1 MINKK
6 LLKLFSKLKSGNFKS
21 IATLFT
27 GTLISRVIPFLL
39 APVLTRIYSQEEFG
53 RVALYL
59 SVTQVFSVIACGRYE
74 MSIVLPDNK
83 KEALSSLLLSVIIAF
98 FTSFILLVT
107 VILFSTSLS
116 IYLEDPKIEKWL
128 YFLPLS
134 IFLQATFMA
143 LSFYMVREKKFKD
156 IAVSNIAKS
165 FGAGLLQILLGVV
178 KKVYDGLL
186 IGEVFSYLFGNFRY
200 LRQINKEKEVVK
212 SITKE
217 DLKSTAKRYKNFAL
231 FSTPSI
237 LLNSLSVNVINF
249 FIPKLY
255 SLSVLGNYSL
265 SYKYIMFP
273 ITLIGGSVRD
283 VFFQELNQVKHQQV
297 KAKKVFVKYSL
308 FLFISS
314 FLICTVLYFIIED
327 LFIMIFGKEW
337 QLAGEISK
345 ILLPLVMVRFCV
357 NPISVVLTVYE
368 KQKMEFVINLLL
380 FLSGLGAVIISSFC
394 KYNIGVFVN
403 LYMILSSIIYLLFY
417 FLLYKVVVS
426 GGIK

>member
-1 MINKK
+1 MINNR
-6 LLKLFSKLKSGNFKS
+6 LRNFFSKLKSGNLKS
-21 IATLFT
+21 IATMFT

-39 APVLTRIYSQEEFG
+39 APVLTRIYTQEEFG

-74 MSIVLPDNK
+74 MSIVLPENK
-83 KEALSSLLLSVIIAF
+83 KEALSSMLLSVIIAF
-98 FTSFILLVT
+98 FTSFVLFVI

-116 IYLEDPKIEKWL
+116 VYLEDPKIEKWL

-156 IAVSNIAKS
+156 IAVSNIAKT

-200 LRQINKEKEVVK
+200 LKQINKEKEVIK
-212 SITKE
+212 SITKK

-283 VFFQELNQVKHQQV
+283 VFFQELNQVKHEQV
-297 KAKKVFVKYSL
+297 KAKKVFIKYSL

-314 FLICTVLYFIIED
+314 FIICTVLYFIIED
-327 LFIMIFGKEW
+327 LFMLVFGKEW

-357 NPISVVLTVYE
+357 NPISVVLMVYE
-368 KQKMEFVINLLL
+368 KQKMEFVVNSLL
-380 FLSGLGAVIISSFC
+380 FLAGLGAIAISSFF
-394 KYNIGVFVN
+394 KHDISMFVTIF
-403 LYMILSSIIYLLFY
+403 MILNVIIYIIVYFLFY
-417 FLLYKVVVS
+417 KVIRDV
-426 GGIK
+426 

>member
-1 MINKK
+1 M
-6 LLKLFSKLKSGNFKS
+6 
-21 IATLFT
+21 FT

-39 APVLTRIYSQEEFG
+39 APVLTRIYTQEEFG

-74 MSIVLPDNK
+74 MSIVLPENK
-83 KEALSSLLLSVIIAF
+83 KEALSSMLLSVIIAF
-98 FTSFILLVT
+98 FTSFVLFVI

-116 IYLEDPKIEKWL
+116 VYLEDPKIEKWL

-156 IAVSNIAKS
+156 IAVSNIAKT

-200 LRQINKEKEVVK
+200 LKQINKEKEVIK
-212 SITKE
+212 SITKK

-283 VFFQELNQVKHQQV
+283 VFFQELNQVKHEQV

-314 FLICTVLYFIIED
+314 FIICTVLYFIIED
-327 LFIMIFGKEW
+327 LFMLVFGKEW

-357 NPISVVLTVYE
+357 NPVSVVLMVYE
-368 KQKMEFVINLLL
+368 KQKMEFVVNSLL
-380 FLSGLGAVIISSFC
+380 FLAGLGAIAISGFCKHDISMFVTIFMILNVII
-394 KYNIGVFVN
+394 Y
-403 LYMILSSIIYLLFY
+403 IIVYFLFY
-417 FLLYKVVVS
+417 KVIRDV
-426 GGIK
+426 